1 MNAISIKNLYVSYKN
16 NLVLKNISTD
26 LKEGSFIS
34 ILGPNGAGKTTLLS
48 VILGVKKIDSG
59 KVKIFEEEINSKNIL
74 KWRKEIGYLPQNIF
88 IDSKFPIN
96 VYETVLTGRLGLRFL
111 KGIRKEDKEI
121 AEWAMER
128 VGIIGLKKRPI
139 GALSGGELKKVF
151 IARALC
157 QNPKILLL
165 DEPTS
170 HLDLSSSK
178 NILNLIEKLYHENR
192 ITTIFVTHLISQIPE
207 SCNESIFIKD
217 GSLIFQGR
225 LEEGLKNFPEIL
237 RGENDGIS

>member
-1 MNAISIKNLYVSYKN
+1 MNAISIENLYVSYGN
-16 NLVLKNISTD
+16 NLVIKNISINVI
-26 LKEGSFIS
+26 EGLFFL

-48 VILGVKKIDSG
+48 VILGVKKIDTG
-59 KVKIFEEEINSKNIL
+59 KVKIFDEEVNSKNIL
-74 KWRKEIGYLPQNIF
+74 KWRKEIGYVPQNIF

-96 VYETVLTGRLGLRFL
+96 VYETVLTGRLGVRFL
-111 KGIRKEDKEI
+111 RGVKKEDKEI

-128 VGIIGLKKRPI
+128 VRIIGLKKRPI

-170 HLDLSSSK
+170 HLDPSSSE
-178 NILNLIEKLYHENR
+178 NILNLIEELYHENK
-192 ITTIFVTHLISQIPE
+192 ITTIFVTQLISHIPE

-225 LEEGLKNFPEIL
+225 PEEGLKNFSEIL
-237 RGENDGIS
+237 RARK